1 MQKITPF
8 LWFDGQAQQAAEHY
22 VSIFHNSRIAQISHY
37 GEVGPAP
44 KGSVMAVIFE
54 LEGQEFIA
62 LNGGPGFKFNQAV
75 SLFVRCE
82 DQMEV
87 DVMWE
92 RLSVGGE
99 TSMCG
104 WLKDRFGLSWQVV
117 PNLLW
122 EMLQDK
128 NALKSQRVMQAMMQM
143 KKIEIAGLQQAYDA
157 V

>member
-1 MQKITPF
+1 
-8 LWFDGQAQQAAEHY
+8 
-22 VSIFHNSRIAQISHY
+22 
-37 GEVGPAP
+37 
-44 KGSVMAVIFE
+44 MAVIFE